1 MNSVKLIKKQEYYF
15 LMGNNNDTTRKYTSL
30 LLTGTFLVLAVS
42 GIALYVAPRCRIAE
56 VMDWRF
62 LFLTK
67 ETWESVHI
75 IFAFAVILISI
86 YHLYKNWKPF
96 TGYLSSGKTGSRR
109 PGKILVVSLIVVIA
123 MFILGA
129 FRIPPL
135 SWISDMHEKIKASYS
150 TQQDINGRFQRSD
163 CPHRGQRCRDKN
175 QR

>member
-1 MNSVKLIKKQEYYF
+1 
-15 LMGNNNDTTRKYTSL
+15 MGNNNDITRKYTSL

-75 IFAFAVILISI
+75 IFALSVILISI

-96 TGYLSSGKTGSRR
+96 TGYCSSGKTGSHR
-109 PGKILVVSLIVVIA
+109 PGKILVVSIIVVIA

-135 SWISDMHEKIKASYS
+135 VWISDLHENIKMSYPAPENS
-150 TQQDINGRFQRSD
+150 RGLNRTD
-163 CPHRGQRCRDKN
+163 CPDRGERCRYKN